1 MHRNPRLLGT
11 RLGALAL
18 VATIAAIIACQGAE
32 GATATVALAEL
43 KDSGVSGTAV
53 VTDLGGGRARV
64 EIAVEPA
71 GNPDMP
77 AHIHPGSCNEL
88 IPQPRFPL
96 ENVRNGQATTIIPVT
111 IADLT
116 SGEFAVT
123 LHKSN
128 ENLKTTTA
136 CGDLVAP

>member
-1 MHRNPRLLGT
+1 MHRNPRP
-11 RLGALAL
+11 LGALLGAFAL
-18 VATIAAIIACQGAE
+18 AATIAAVIACQGAQ
-32 GATATVALAEL
+32 GATATVQLAEL
-43 KDSGVSGTAV
+43 KGSGVSGTAV
-53 VTDLGGGRARV
+53 VTDIGGGRARV
-64 EIAVEPA
+64 DIAVEPA

-77 AHIHPGSCNEL
+77 AHIHPGSCGEL

-96 ENVRNGQATTIIPVT
+96 ENVRDGHATTIIPAT

-116 SGEFAVT
+116 SDQLAVT

-136 CGDLVAP
+136 CGNLVAP